1 MKKPCALALTLSL
14 KCCRKSKAAAS
25 TGKAPAP
32 VEDTGRQL
40 PAERQPAGVLEGS
53 GAGTGFPYWKGQGT
67 AAEGMGLKGNRR
79 DF

>member
-32 VEDTGRQL
+32 VEGTGNTFPQNGSPQEYWKAQEPAPASHTGRGRGQL
-40 PAERQPAGVLEGS
+40 QRAWA
-53 GAGTGFPYWKGQGT
+53 
-67 AAEGMGLKGNRR
+67 
-79 DF
+79 